1 MYNFC
6 FWATKKAEKK
16 IINTSII
23 YSKGKLTIG
32 VKNTYDGIIK
42 KDRKGNYIS
51 TKMNKTNHGMGIK
64 LMQRIVDKYNGFLS
78 LENDDNYFVVIAVL
92 IEKIM

>member
-1 MYNFC
+1 
-6 FWATKKAEKK
+6 
-16 IINTSII
+16 
-23 YSKGKLTIG
+23 
-32 VKNTYDGIIK
+32 
-42 KDRKGNYIS
+42 
-51 TKMNKTNHGMGIK
+51 MGIK